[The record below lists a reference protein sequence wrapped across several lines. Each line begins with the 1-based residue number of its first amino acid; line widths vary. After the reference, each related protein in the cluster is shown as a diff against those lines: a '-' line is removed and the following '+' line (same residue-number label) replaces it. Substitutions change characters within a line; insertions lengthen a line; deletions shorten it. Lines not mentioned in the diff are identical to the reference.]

1 MFSNRLDYLNE
12 KERLEDSDRSL
23 AIARDALRGSL
34 GLDLGYDV
42 VSDAEASFADQRPE
56 GHTWSAGLVYDV
68 PIDRLVERNAY
79 RAAEIAHTRSLRDFD
94 EFQDTLVVDLRTRF
108 RSLERVEQSL
118 EIQRE
123 SIRDEER
130 NLRHR
135 PAAVRPRR
143 ELRTATWSRP
153 RQSLLEAQNSLVREQ
168 VSYEIERLNLLRD
181 MGILFIDERGMW
193 TE

>member
-42 VSDAEASFADQRPE
+42 VSDAEATFADQRPE
-56 GHTWSAGLVYDV
+56 GHTWSAGLVYDL
-68 PIDRLVERNAY
+68 PLDRLAERNAY

-108 RSLERVEQSL
+108 RSLERIEQSL
-118 EIQRE
+118 DIQRE

-130 NLRHR
+130 NLVIAQLLFDRGENSNR
-135 PAAVRPRR
+135 DVVEAQ
-143 ELRTATWSRP
+143 E
-153 RQSLLEAQNSLVREQ
+153 SLLEAQNSLVREQ
-168 VSYEIERLNLLRD
+168 VNYEIERLNLLRD
-181 MGILFIDERGMW
+181 MGILFIDELGMW